1 MANSLQLP
9 KSCPSLYDIDSSKP
23 CVSSQLPMAS
33 LTLSDSELLGLELGR
48 KARNQLSDKDRAVHN
63 WYRFVL
69 SFPPHLVRY
78 YLQRFQATEKTVVLD
93 PFAGTGTTLVEV
105 KKLGLPAIGIE
116 ANPMAQFACS
126 VKLDWSSPSE
136 RLRQTAEAI
145 AASAQHEMAL
155 LPELSPTLAPEAA
168 ALLFKNA
175 ISPRPL
181 KKVLTLL
188 GHIDR
193 ERRQG
198 DWHHHRLALANAAVL
213 ASNLRF
219 APEVSVTRKHKTDA
233 QVTDL
238 WLDQIHRMA
247 DDLKELQNPGLATQ
261 PAVVYLGDARQ
272 PQQHLASE
280 AIDVV
285 ITSPPYPNEK
295 DYTRTTR
302 LESVLLGFVEN
313 KAELRAIKH
322 DLVRSNSRSVYS
334 DDDDDR
340 WIQQYPQILDIA
352 HTIDQRRKEQGKTS
366 GFSRLYARATTLYFG
381 GMARHLA
388 NLRSH
393 LRPNAQLAYV
403 VGEQAS
409 YLQVHI
415 PTGSLLAQIAQD
427 LGYELVGIDL
437 FRTRRASKTE
447 VDLKEEVV
455 LLRWPG

>member
-1 MANSLQLP
+1 MTSLR
-9 KSCPSLYDIDSSKP
+9 
-23 CVSSQLPMAS
+23 
-33 LTLSDSELLGLELGR
+33 LSDSDLLGLELGR
-48 KARNQLSDKDRAVHN
+48 KARNQLSQKDRAIHG

-69 SFPPHLVRY
+69 SFPPHLVRH
-78 YLQRFQATEKTVVLD
+78 YLRRFQATEKTVVLD
-93 PFAGTGTTLVEV
+93 PFSGTGTTLVEA
-105 KKLGLPAIGIE
+105 KKLGLPAVGIE
-116 ANPMAQFACS
+116 ANPMAHFACS
-126 VKLDWSSPSE
+126 VKLDWLPLSE
-136 RLRQTAEAI
+136 HLYQTAERI
-145 AASAQHEMAL
+145 ACAAHEEIAL
-155 LPELSPTLAPEAA
+155 LPNLAPTLPTDAA

-181 KKVLTLL
+181 NKVLTLL

-193 ERRQG
+193 ACASADLSIPTSAHNFWG
-198 DWHHHRLALANAAVL
+198 HYRLALANSAVF

-219 APEVSVTRKHKTDA
+219 APEVSVARKHKADA
-233 QVTDL
+233 QVVDH
-238 WLDQIHRMA
+238 WLAQVKTMA
-247 DDLKELQNPGLATQ
+247 DDLHSLQQLSLTSQ
-261 PAVVYLGDARQ
+261 PAVVCLGDARQ
-272 PQQHLASE
+272 PQRCLAPGSV
-280 AIDVV
+280 DMV

-313 KAELRAIKH
+313 KAGLQAIKH
-322 DLVRSNSRSVYS
+322 DLVRSNSRSVYR

-340 WIQQYPQILDIA
+340 WIQQYPQILEIA
-352 HTIDQRRKEQGKTS
+352 DTINQRREELGKTS

-388 NLRSH
+388 NLRSL

-409 YLQVHI
+409 YLRVHI

-427 LGYELVGIDL
+427 LGYELINIDL

-447 VDLKEEVV
+447 MDLREEVV

>member
-1 MANSLQLP
+1 
-9 KSCPSLYDIDSSKP
+9 
-23 CVSSQLPMAS
+23 MAS
-33 LTLSDSELLGLELGR
+33 FKLSDSDLLGLELGR
-48 KARNQLSDKDRAVHN
+48 KARNQLSSKDRAIHG

-69 SFPPHLVRY
+69 SFPPHLVRH
-78 YLQRFQATEKTVVLD
+78 YLERFQATDTTVVLD

-105 KKLGLPAIGIE
+105 KKLGLSAVGIE
-116 ANPMAQFACS
+116 ANPMAHFACC
-126 VKLDWSSPSE
+126 VKLDWSSRPEALS
-136 RLRQTAEAI
+136 QTAQTI
-145 AASAQHEMAL
+145 ATAAHEEIAL
-155 LPELSPTLAPEAA
+155 LPHLAPTLSPDAA
-168 ALLFKNA
+168 ALLFKDA

-181 KKVLTLL
+181 QKVLTLL

-193 ERRQG
+193 ICDRTFLG
-198 DWHHHRLALANAAVL
+198 HYRLALANSAVV

-219 APEVSVTRKHKTDA
+219 APEVSVARKHKLDA
-233 QVTDL
+233 QVVDH
-238 WLDQIHRMA
+238 WLGQVTVMA
-247 DDLKELQNPGLATQ
+247 DDLNRLNTQSLISQ

-272 PQQHLASE
+272 PHRHIAPGS
-280 AIDVV
+280 IDMV

-313 KAELRAIKH
+313 KAGLQAIKH
-322 DLVRSNSRSVYS
+322 DLLRSNSRSVYR
-334 DDDDDR
+334 DDDDDQ
-340 WIQQYPQILDIA
+340 WIQNYPQILEIA
-352 HTIDQRRKEQGKTS
+352 DTINQRRDELGKTS
-366 GFSRLYARATTLYFG
+366 GFSRLYARATKLYFG
-381 GMARHLA
+381 GMACHLA
-388 NLRSH
+388 NLRSL

-427 LGYELVGIDL
+427 LGYELIGIDL

-455 LLRWPG
+455 LLRWPA

>member
-1 MANSLQLP
+1 
-9 KSCPSLYDIDSSKP
+9 
-23 CVSSQLPMAS
+23 MAS
-33 LTLSDSELLGLELGR
+33 LTLSDSDLLGLELGR
-48 KARNQLSDKDRAVHN
+48 KARNQLSEKDRAIHS

-69 SFPPHLVRY
+69 SFPPHLVRH

-93 PFAGTGTTLVEV
+93 PFSGTGTTLVEV
-105 KKLGLPAIGIE
+105 KKLGLSAIGIE
-116 ANPMAQFACS
+116 ANPMAHFACS
-126 VKLDWSSPSE
+126 VKLDWSPRSE
-136 RLRQTAEAI
+136 QLYQTAERI
-145 AASAQHEMAL
+145 ACAAHEEIAL
-155 LPELSPTLAPEAA
+155 LPNLAPTLSSEAA

-175 ISPRPL
+175 ISSRPL
-181 KKVLTLL
+181 NKVLTLL

-193 ERRQG
+193 ACDRTSVPTSHSFRG
-198 DWHHHRLALANAAVL
+198 HYRLALANSAVF

-219 APEVSVTRKHKTDA
+219 APEVSVARKHKSDA
-233 QVTDL
+233 QVVDHWLAQVKTIAADL
-238 WLDQIHRMA
+238 HSLEQ
-247 DDLKELQNPGLATQ
+247 LSPSPQ
-261 PAVVYLGDARQ
+261 PTVVYLGDARQ
-272 PQQHLASE
+272 PHCSLTPNS
-280 AIDVV
+280 IDVV

-313 KAELRAIKH
+313 KARLQAIKH
-322 DLVRSNSRSVYS
+322 DLVRSNSRSVYR

-340 WIQQYPQILDIA
+340 WIQQYPQILEIA
-352 HTIDQRRKEQGKTS
+352 DTINRRREELGKTS

-388 NLRSH
+388 NLRSL

-409 YLQVHI
+409 YLRVHI

-427 LGYELVGIDL
+427 LGYELIGIDL

-447 VDLKEEVV
+447 VDLREEVV

>member
-1 MANSLQLP
+1 MTSLR
-9 KSCPSLYDIDSSKP
+9 
-23 CVSSQLPMAS
+23 
-33 LTLSDSELLGLELGR
+33 LSDSDLLNLELSR
-48 KARNQLSDKDRAVHN
+48 KARNQLSHKDRAIHN

-78 YLQRFQATEKTVVLD
+78 YLQRFQATAKTVVLD
-93 PFAGTGTTLVEV
+93 PFAGTGTTVVEA
-105 KKLGLPAIGIE
+105 KKLGFSAVGIE
-116 ANPMAQFACS
+116 ANPMAHFACS
-126 VKLDWSSPSE
+126 VKLDWAPRPE
-136 RLRQTAEAI
+136 HLYQTAENI
-145 AASAQHEMAL
+145 ANATRAEIAL
-155 LPELSPTLAPEAA
+155 LPHLSPTLSPDAA

-181 KKVLTLL
+181 KKILTLL

-193 ERRQG
+193 VCDRTAS
-198 DWHHHRLALANAAVL
+198 DLVWPHYRLALANSAL
-213 ASNLRF
+213 YASNLRF
-219 APEVSVTRKHKTDA
+219 APEVSVARKHKADA
-233 QVTDL
+233 QVVDH
-238 WLDQIHRMA
+238 WLDQMKAIA
-247 DDLKELQNPGLATQ
+247 DDLHSLNHLSLISQ
-261 PAVVYLGDARQ
+261 PAVVHLGDARQ
-272 PQQHLASE
+272 PQHHLAPNSV
-280 AIDVV
+280 DLV

-302 LESVLLGFVEN
+302 LESVLLGFLEN
-313 KAELRAIKH
+313 KAGLQAVKH
-322 DLVRSNSRSVYS
+322 DLVRSNSRSVYR

-340 WIQQYPQILDIA
+340 WIQNYPQILEIA
-352 HTIDQRRKEQGKTS
+352 NTINQRREELGKTS

-388 NLRSH
+388 NLRSR

-409 YLQVHI
+409 YLRVHI

-427 LGYELVGIDL
+427 LGYELIDIDL

-447 VDLKEEVV
+447 VDLREEVV